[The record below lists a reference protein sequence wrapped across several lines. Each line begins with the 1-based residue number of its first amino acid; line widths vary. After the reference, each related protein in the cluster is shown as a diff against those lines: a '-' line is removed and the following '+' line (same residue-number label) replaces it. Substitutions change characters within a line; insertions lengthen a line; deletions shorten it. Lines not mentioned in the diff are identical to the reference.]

1 MIAGVI
7 LAAGRSTRM
16 GRSKALLLAPCGRTF
31 IARLVDT
38 LEAGGVATPFVVG
51 RSDDEALKAAVES
64 FDSRARWVENPEA
77 DSGGQLSSV
86 IAGLRKADRPGVRGI
101 MVIPV
106 DAPMIASET
115 VKTLIAVFTASGAP
129 VVRPEYAGRHGH
141 PVVFS
146 RAVFDELRHTDPARG
161 AKAVV
166 HAHHDTVINVPVDD
180 PGVVGDIDTPQDYD
194 NLVQREGRTTS

>member
-1 MIAGVI
+1 MIAALI

-51 RSDDEALKAAVES
+51 RSDDDVLKAAVES
-64 FDSRARWVENPEA
+64 FDSRARWVENPDA
-77 DSGGQLSSV
+77 DSGQLSSL

-101 MVIPV
+101 MAVPV
-106 DAPMIASET
+106 DAPMIAAET
-115 VKTLIAVFTASGAP
+115 VKKLIAVFTASGAP
-129 VVRPEYAGRHGH
+129 VVRPEYGGRHGH

-146 RAVFDELRHTDPARG
+146 RAVFDELRHADPAVG

-166 HAHHDTVINVPVDD
+166 HAHRDTVINVAVDD
-180 PGVVGDIDTPQDYD
+180 PGAVGDIDTPQDYD
-194 NLVQREGRTTS
+194 NLIQRDGRTTE